1 MRPAAW
7 AGRPVPTT
15 ERLSLGELAGLF
27 FSAMI
32 SASLL
37 PGTSEAVLIYLI
49 SAGTIAVTV
58 LVGVA
63 TAGNVT
69 GSIVNWV
76 LGRYVERFGERKWFP
91 VSKEKLDRAQAWFD
105 RYGVY
110 ALLFSWVPLFGD
122 ALTLFAG
129 VMRANIVKFII
140 LVAIGKGARYVV
152 IAATTAAIAR

>member
-1 MRPAAW
+1 MA
-7 AGRPVPTT
+7 
-15 ERLSLGELAGLF
+15 ELVGLF

-32 SASLL
+32 SASIL

-49 SAGTIAVTV
+49 STGTTGIPLLVAIAT
-58 LVGVA
+58 L
-63 TAGNVT
+63 GNVT
-69 GSIVNWV
+69 GSIINWI
-76 LGRYVERFGERKWFP
+76 LGLYVERFGDRKWFP
-91 VSKEKLDRAQAWFD
+91 VSPEKLDKAQRWFS

-129 VMRANIVKFII
+129 VMRTKLLPFII

-152 IAATTAAIAR
+152 IAYTASAIAR